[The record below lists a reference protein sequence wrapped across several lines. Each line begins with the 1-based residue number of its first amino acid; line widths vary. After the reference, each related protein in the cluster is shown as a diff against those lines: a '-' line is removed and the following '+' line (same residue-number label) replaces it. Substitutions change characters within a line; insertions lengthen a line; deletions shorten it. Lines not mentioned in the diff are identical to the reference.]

1 MDSDVKLTDDDEPS
15 DKSNGLEID
24 GELKEE
30 FLKSFASDPL
40 RVLNPRVTVIDSM
53 NPIQGVL

>member
-1 MDSDVKLTDDDEPS
+1 MDSDVKPTDDDGRS
-15 DKSNGLEID
+15 DKLNGLEID

-40 RVLNPRVTVIDSM
+40 RVLNPRVTVIGSMDS
-53 NPIQGVL
+53 I